1 MNPETTIYRVWYHLL
16 NSSIRSFGTPLQYYD
31 QLYYVKRKSVLWLV
45 HVHKLSWNDRLGGFG
60 KLE

>member
-31 QLYYVKRKSVLWLV
+31 QLYYVK
-45 HVHKLSWNDRLGGFG
+45 NCTT
-60 KLE
+60 